1 MRLKYSMRGVGC
13 GILFT
18 MFIFLVIIIP
28 DRDLNGKMES
38 EKTEVQ
44 NEKNGLEKLLGVQES
59 SADDNKNSVDSEST
73 GTDGENSANDAEE
86 VNSDETAQT
95 DKPEKTE
102 E

>member
-1 MRLKYSMRGVGC
+1 MKKETAIKELE
-13 GILFT
+13 
-18 MFIFLVIIIP
+18 
-28 DRDLNGKMES
+28 GKKEDAVDKIRKKAMGYELT
-38 EKTEVQ
+38 TEVQ
-44 NEKNGLEKLLGVQES
+44 WAIEQGNEKNGLEKLLGVQES